1 MMGPDFDYLLAK
13 SYPDC
18 AAGAAPPA
26 YARLLPH
33 LRFVEDAGRA
43 IVDAVGKKVLRQLDL
58 DPEVWL
64 SRLQRAL
71 VVACLCHDIG
81 KANDGFQRMV
91 RNKIP
96 PTQQPARHELLSALL
111 LADEE
116 SSVRAWALGLL
127 SENGKHTD
135 AENLLECVI
144 GAVGGH
150 HLKLDEEWKKASIAL
165 RDGGCD
171 TSLQMLLTHS
181 ELKNLFGESVT
192 TEVCFSLIEGKPNSL
207 KDWHL
212 PFKFGSRS
220 FKDRLRNDPEWWRL
234 AAALKALTA
243 AADVAGSA
251 LSPEK
256 VTPHKWVR
264 ANLAETQFV
273 TSDKMHEVVRARLEG
288 KPLRPFQKAIAGSG
302 KQITLVEAG
311 CGTGK
316 TAAAYAWAATHANGR
331 KLFFCYPTTGT
342 ATEGYRDYVAET
354 DVEADL
360 MHSRAD
366 VDLNDLAEVLD
377 DLAEVKADED
387 KEEKLIRIESLRAW
401 SPQVII
407 CTADMVLSLPRNNRR
422 GLYNSPAILTGSF
435 VFDELHAYD
444 NRMFA
449 AVIALIKAMPGAHF
463 LLMTASLP
471 PERKNFL
478 LRNIPLS
485 QLAEMPS
492 PIELEELP
500 RYRFQLLSDKNKTAA
515 IIEEAVPEKKKV
527 LWICNQVKRAQD
539 VYNKLK
545 AKGFPV
551 ETYHSRFNYE
561 HRKERHRNIIDGFD
575 RERSDAAF
583 IAVTTQVAEMS
594 LDLDADV
601 LISEVAAV
609 PSLIQRLGR
618 LNRRI
623 TPENKGTPRPAYFY
637 QLGDALPYRERE
649 IETALVWI
657 EELEKL
663 NRALNQ
669 IDLAESFKILPQED
683 DDNEPLNT
691 RTNWLDS
698 GWFAEPE
705 SVRDLGVSISI
716 ILDEDKV
723 ACRQSAKERIN
734 KAIPMNFDKRRMEG
748 WPEFKGNLIA
758 PPDAIDYDAERGAR
772 WKQ

>member
-1 MMGPDFDYLLAK
+1 MGPDFDYLLAK
-13 SYPDC
+13 SYPGC
-18 AAGAAPPA
+18 AAGVAPPA
-26 YARLLPH
+26 YARLVPH
-33 LRFVEDAGRA
+33 LKFVEDAGRA
-43 IVDAVGKKVLRQLDL
+43 IVDTVGTKVLRQLDL

-71 VVACLCHDIG
+71 PIACLCHDIG

-96 PTQQPARHELLSALL
+96 ATQQPARHELLSALL

-116 SSVRAWALGLL
+116 SSVRAWALSLL

-135 AENLLECVI
+135 PEDLLECAI

-181 ELKNLFGESVT
+181 ELRNLFGESVT
-192 TEVCFSLIEGKPNSL
+192 TEACFSLIEGKPNSL
-207 KDWHL
+207 KDRHL

-220 FKDRLRNDPEWWRL
+220 FKDRLKNDPEWWRF

-273 TSDKMHEVVRARLEG
+273 TSDKMYEVVRARLEG
-288 KPLRPFQKAIAGSG
+288 KPLRPFQKAIAVSE

-316 TAAAYAWAATHANGR
+316 TVAAYAWAATHANGR

-449 AVIALIKAMPGAHF
+449 AVVALIKAMPGAHF

-471 PERKNFL
+471 PERKSFL
-478 LRNIPLS
+478 LKHIPLS
-485 QLAEMPS
+485 KFAEMPH

-500 RYRFQLLSDKNKTAA
+500 RYQFRLLADKDETAA
-515 IIEEAVPEKKKV
+515 IIDEAMLGKKKV

-539 VYNKLK
+539 VYDELQT
-545 AKGFPV
+545 KGLPV
-551 ETYHSRFNYE
+551 ETYHSRFKYE
-561 HRKERHRNIIDGFD
+561 HRKKRHQNIIEGFKRD
-575 RERSDAAF
+575 KSVTAF
-583 IAVTTQVAEMS
+583 VAVTTQVAEMS

-623 TPENKGTPRPAYFY
+623 TPENKGTPRTDSF
-637 QLGDALPYRERE
+637 LSTRRCIAL
-649 IETALVWI
+649 
-657 EELEKL
+657 
-663 NRALNQ
+663 
-669 IDLAESFKILPQED
+669 
-683 DDNEPLNT
+683 
-691 RTNWLDS
+691 
-698 GWFAEPE
+698 
-705 SVRDLGVSISI
+705 
-716 ILDEDKV
+716 
-723 ACRQSAKERIN
+723 
-734 KAIPMNFDKRRMEG
+734 
-748 WPEFKGNLIA
+748 
-758 PPDAIDYDAERGAR
+758 
-772 WKQ
+772 

>member
-1 MMGPDFDYLLAK
+1 MGPDFDYLLAK

-43 IVDAVGKKVLRQLDL
+43 IVDAVGKKILRQLDL

-71 VVACLCHDIG
+71 PVACLCHDIG

-96 PTQQPARHELLSALL
+96 ATQQPARHELLSALL

-116 SSVRAWALGLL
+116 SSVRAWALRLL
-127 SENGKHTD
+127 SEDGQHTD
-135 AENLLECVI
+135 PEDLLECVI

-207 KDWHL
+207 KDRHL
-212 PFKFGSRS
+212 PFKFGSRY
-220 FKDRLRNDPEWWRL
+220 FKDRLKNDPEWWRL

-273 TSDKMHEVVRARLEG
+273 TSDKMHEVVRARLRG

-316 TAAAYAWAATHANGR
+316 TAAAYAWAATHGNGR

-444 NRMFA
+444 DRMFA
-449 AVIALIKAMPGAHF
+449 AVVALIKAMPGAHF

-471 PERKNFL
+471 PERKSFL
-478 LRNIPLS
+478 LRHIPLS
-485 QLAEMPS
+485 KFAEMPR

-500 RYRFQLLSDKNKTAA
+500 RYEFRSLADKNETAA
-515 IIEEAVPEKKKV
+515 IIDEAVGQTKKV

-539 VYNKLK
+539 VYDELK
-545 AKGFPV
+545 TKGLRV
-551 ETYHSRFNYE
+551 ETYHSRFKYE
-561 HRKERHRNIIDGFD
+561 HRKTRHRNIIDGFD
-575 RERSDAAF
+575 RDKSGTAF

-623 TPENKGTPRPAYFY
+623 TPENKGTPRTAHFY
-637 QLGDALPYRERE
+637 QLGDALPYKERE
-649 IETALVWI
+649 IETALDWI
-657 EELEKL
+657 EGLKKL
-663 NRALNQ
+663 NRPLNQ
-669 IDLAESFKILPQED
+669 IDLAESFKALPQEND
-683 DDNEPLNT
+683 NNEPLNT

-705 SVRDLGVSISI
+705 SVREPSVSVSI
-716 ILDEDKV
+716 ILPEDET
-723 ACRQSAKERIN
+723 ACRQSAKERVR
-734 KAIPMNFDKRRMEG
+734 KAIPVNFSKRMEN
-748 WPEFKGNLIA
+748 WLEFKGHLIA
-758 PPDAIDYDAERGAR
+758 PPNAIDYDEERGAR
-772 WKQ
+772 WQQQ